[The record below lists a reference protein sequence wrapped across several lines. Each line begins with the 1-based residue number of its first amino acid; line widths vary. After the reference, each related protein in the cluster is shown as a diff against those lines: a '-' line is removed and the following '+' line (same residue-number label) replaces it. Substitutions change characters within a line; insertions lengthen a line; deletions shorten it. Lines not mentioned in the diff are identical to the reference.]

1 MERTLSTD
9 YQLSLVSSSKIVIQE
24 RLITWL
30 KNRIDI
36 RWETLILCFLRILL
50 EDASRKSR
58 AWKNKADRSDALL
71 FLKCDVKESM
81 EDSKKKN
88 KSNYD
93 GVLLYW
99 EMTIWWNVST
109 VLHKRS
115 MLEQAN
121 PRTFLVKILR
131 EFLVK
136 KLTQMVY
143 CSKINRTNV
152 REKRQSFL
160 LFLRYPNCNLK
171 SRKTFTEQANSE
183 ISWLKSLSIFWWGYK
198 RGCSIS

>member
-93 GVLLYW
+93 GVLLY
-99 EMTIWWNVST
+99 
-109 VLHKRS
+109 
-115 MLEQAN
+115 
-121 PRTFLVKILR
+121 
-131 EFLVK
+131 
-136 KLTQMVY
+136 
-143 CSKINRTNV
+143 
-152 REKRQSFL
+152 
-160 LFLRYPNCNLK
+160 
-171 SRKTFTEQANSE
+171 
-183 ISWLKSLSIFWWGYK
+183 
-198 RGCSIS
+198 